1 MILMNISICTAFP
14 LADFTR
20 KVYSLHIIQL
30 NIKYQNNIIY
40 HPFFICVLFFF
51 TCIDNKV
58 IQ

>member
-1 MILMNISICTAFP
+1 MILINISICTAFP

-40 HPFFICVLFFF
+40 HSHFFF
-51 TCIDNKV
+51 SLV
-58 IQ
+58 YYSFLHA